1 MPMNPKS
8 GSAGPSPP
16 PQVAAGPVY
25 EDFRP
30 AFERKC
36 EEEVEKLL
44 VYLPD
49 FQKENI
55 KVSIEGKNTLRIRG
69 EHLVVGN
76 ICNRF
81 QQDFPAP
88 EDCDMT
94 KIRTWFQSG
103 ILTITMPTKKLVQH
117 EVKET
122 QKTPTT
128 PPEETQPPPEESQA
142 PPTTSQNTSEGH
154 EKPDLH
160 KPPVEQ
166 DSPPKFTSPMHS
178 ESEEKDNY
186 EDKAKQ
192 KEKDEGQTTSSA
204 GNYMKAV
211 KSLTEPY
218 EKRQLLM
225 SAGVAVLAIVALG
238 TAYISLQCRDYLG

>member
-49 FQKENI
+49 FRKENI

-94 KIRTWFQSG
+94 KIRAWFQSG
-103 ILTITMPTKKLVQH
+103 ILTITMPTKKLVPH
-117 EVKET
+117 EAKET

-128 PPEETQPPPEESQA
+128 PPEETQPPPVESQA
-142 PPTTSQNTSEGH
+142 PPIASQNTSEGH
-154 EKPDLH
+154 EKPELH
-160 KPPVEQ
+160 KPSVEQ
-166 DSPPKFTSPMHS
+166 DSPP
-178 ESEEKDNY
+178 N
-186 EDKAKQ
+186 
-192 KEKDEGQTTSSA
+192 A

-238 TAYISLQCRDYLG
+238 TAYISQQCRDYLG